1 MDLEKLDEK
10 IKRAEEEKKEAVRR
24 EKYLR
29 DTKRKF
35 KESEVLK
42 ILRKYNLAVIYSP
55 EKREMYENGFKELE
69 TRLKSNGVSFIT
81 GGNLNE

>member
-10 IKRAEEEKKEAVRR
+10 IRKAEEEKNESARR

-42 ILRKYNLAVIYSP
+42 ILRKYDLAMIYSP
-55 EKREMYENGFKELE
+55 EKREMYEKGFKELE
-69 TRLKSNGVSFIT
+69 TKLKNNET

>member
-10 IKRAEEEKKEAVRR
+10 IRKAEEEKKESARR
-24 EKYLR
+24 EKYFR

-42 ILRKYNLAVIYSP
+42 ILRKYDLAMIYSP
-55 EKREMYENGFKELE
+55 EKREM
-69 TRLKSNGVSFIT
+69 
-81 GGNLNE
+81 